1 MAQPSLANRL
11 TGQILLLV
19 WAVGLAVS
27 WLPLPAA
34 AQDYPLPLSYSN
46 AQLKGKDFAG
56 QTLRAA
62 EFSNTNLE
70 GANFSGADL
79 RGAIFSGA
87 TATETNFEGADFT
100 TGMLDVV
107 TFNRANLRAAVL
119 VDTILLRAKFSQSD
133 ITGADF
139 SGALLDGGQIRE
151 LCAIATGTNPKTGVE
166 TRESLGC
173 RD

>member
-1 MAQPSLANRL
+1 MAQLTKARL
-11 TGQILLLV
+11 TGQILLMLSV
-19 WAVGLAVS
+19 LCLAIS
-27 WLPLPAA
+27 WLPLPVA

-62 EFSNTNLE
+62 EFSNANLE

-79 RGAIFSGA
+79 RGAIFSGSA
-87 TATETNFEGADFT
+87 ATETNFEGADFT

-119 VDTILLRAKFSQSD
+119 VDTILLRAKFSETN

-139 SGALLDGGQIRE
+139 SGALLDGGQIRQ
-151 LCAIATGTNPKTGVE
+151 LCAIATGTNPQTGVD
-166 TRESLGC
+166 TRASLGC